1 MDSSLE
7 GFRVGQR
14 IARISVL
21 TLVGIGVAEIVVGIV
36 SGSVVA
42 LADGVDSF
50 GDAAVSFIVWLGLV
64 MSQKVADSKFQFG
77 YHKIESFAAL
87 IAAIAMIVI
96 GVFIL
101 IHAWESLANPQ
112 PIEHSEITMIT
123 LGAAGVVSM
132 HRALQM
138 RRIANKYKLLSLQTG
153 AKNSIKDG
161 SASIIGFFSVL
172 TATYFGFLQM
182 DAVGAMAIAGF
193 IFSVSYVAVRESS
206 LVLLD
211 ALHNPRLPEQIKSF
225 VEKNH
230 NVNVRTV
237 LVRPMGP
244 FLHGEINVMVEG
256 TMTIDEFNDIAES
269 VETTIK
275 KNFPNIRKLVVT
287 AEPNED
293 ERDLSK
299 KDSS

>member
-14 IARISVL
+14 IAKISVL
-21 TLVGIGVAEIVVGIV
+21 TLVGIGVAEILVGFV

-42 LADGVDSF
+42 IADGVDSF
-50 GDAAVSFIVWLGLV
+50 GDSAVSFIVWLGLL
-64 MSQKVADSKFQFG
+64 MSQRVADSKFQFG

-87 IAAIAMIVI
+87 IAAIAMIGI
-96 GVFIL
+96 GIFIV
-101 IHAWESLANPQ
+101 IHAWESLMDPHQ
-112 PIEHSEITMIT
+112 IQHSEITMIT
-123 LGAAGVVSM
+123 LGVAGVVSM

-172 TATYFGFLQM
+172 VATYFGFLQM
-182 DAVGAMAIAGF
+182 DAIGALAIAGF
-193 IFSVSYVAVRESS
+193 IFSVAYVAVRESS
-206 LVLLD
+206 LILLD
-211 ALHNPRLPEQIKSF
+211 ALHNPLLPDQIKAF
-225 VEKNH
+225 VEKSH
-230 NVNVRTV
+230 GVNVTTV

-244 FLHGEINVMVEG
+244 FLHGEINVRVEG
-256 TMTIDEFNDIAES
+256 TMTIDEFNDIAEN
-269 VETTIK
+269 VEETIK

-287 AEPNED
+287 AEP
-293 ERDLSK
+293 
-299 KDSS
+299 KDDV

>member
-14 IARISVL
+14 IAKISVL
-21 TLVGIGVAEIVVGIV
+21 TLVGIGVAEILVGFV
-36 SGSVVA
+36 GGSVVA
-42 LADGVDSF
+42 IADGVDSF
-50 GDAAVSFIVWLGLV
+50 GDAAVSFIVWLGLLV
-64 MSQKVADSKFQFG
+64 SQKGADSRFQFG
-77 YHKIESFAAL
+77 YHKMESFAAL
-87 IAAIAMIVI
+87 IAAIAMIVV

-101 IHAWESLANPQ
+101 IHAWESLMDPQ
-112 PIEHSEITMIT
+112 PITHAEITMMT
-123 LGAAGVVSM
+123 LAAAGAVSM

-172 TATYFGFLQM
+172 AATYFGFLQM
-182 DAVGAMAIAGF
+182 DAIGAIAIAGF

-211 ALHNPRLPEQIKSF
+211 ALHNPKLPAQIKAF
-225 VEKNH
+225 VERTHK
-230 NVNVRTV
+230 VNVSEV

-244 FLHGEINVMVEG
+244 FLHGEINVVVEG
-256 TMTIDEFNDIAES
+256 TMTIDEFNTVAEN
-269 VETTIK
+269 VEAAIK
-275 KNFPNIRKLVVT
+275 KSFPNIRKLVVT
-287 AEPNED
+287 AQPKED
-293 ERDLSK
+293 K
-299 KDSS
+299 

>member
-14 IARISVL
+14 IAKISVL
-21 TLVGIGVAEIVVGIV
+21 TLVGIGVAEILVGFV

-42 LADGVDSF
+42 IADGVDSF
-50 GDAAVSFIVWLGLV
+50 GDSAVSFIVWLGLL
-64 MSQKVADSKFQFG
+64 MSQRVADSKFQFG

-87 IAAIAMIVI
+87 IAAIAMIGI
-96 GVFIL
+96 GIFIV
-101 IHAWESLANPQ
+101 IHAWESLMDPHRIQ
-112 PIEHSEITMIT
+112 HSELTMIT
-123 LGAAGVVSM
+123 LGVAGVVSM

-172 TATYFGFLQM
+172 VATYFGFLQM
-182 DAVGAMAIAGF
+182 DAIGALAIAGF
-193 IFSVSYVAVRESS
+193 IFSVAYVAVRESS
-206 LVLLD
+206 LILLD
-211 ALHNPRLPEQIKSF
+211 ALHNPLLPDQIKAF
-225 VEKNH
+225 VEKSH
-230 NVNVRTV
+230 GVNVTTV

-244 FLHGEINVMVEG
+244 FLHGEINVRVEG
-256 TMTIDEFNDIAES
+256 TMTIDEFNDIAEN
-269 VETTIK
+269 VEETIK

-287 AEPNED
+287 AEP
-293 ERDLSK
+293 
-299 KDSS
+299 KDDV